1 MDNSFI
7 HRKRV
12 LIVDDEP
19 ELLELVSG
27 ILMDAGFTE
36 VFTAG
41 NAAEAIARFQET
53 APELII
59 LDVMLPDGDGFS
71 LMRQM
76 RSSSEVPVVF
86 LTAKDE
92 PIDRISGLGL
102 GADDYIVKP
111 FLPQELLL
119 RLYAVARRTYQS
131 ESDQIV
137 LDSCTVDFSKGEVRR
152 DGETIALTAKEFAL
166 LEVLARNRGKIVTVD
181 AICEAVWGGDPFGYE
196 GPLNAHVRRVREKIE
211 RDPSHPTSLV
221 TMKGL
226 GYKLR
231 VIE

>member
-1 MDNSFI
+1 M
-7 HRKRV
+7 

-41 NAAEAIARFQET
+41 NAAEAVARFRET

-76 RSSSEVPVVF
+76 RSSSEAPVVF

-119 RLYAVARRTYQS
+119 RLYAVARRTYRS

-137 LDSCTVDFSKGEVRR
+137 LDGCTVDFSKGEVRR

-226 GYKLR
+226 GFKLR

>member
-1 MDNSFI
+1 M
-7 HRKRV
+7 
-12 LIVDDEP
+12 IVDDEP
-19 ELLELVSG
+19 ELLNLVSG

-41 NAAEAIARFQET
+41 NAAEAIARFREA

-119 RLYAVARRTYQS
+119 RLYAVARRTYRS

-137 LDSCTVDFSKGEVRR
+137 LDGCTVDFSKGEVRR
-152 DGETIALTAKEFAL
+152 DGEAIALTAKEFAL

>member
-27 ILMDAGFTE
+27 ILTDAGFTE

-41 NAAEAIARFQET
+41 SAAEAVARFRET

-119 RLYAVARRTYQS
+119 RLYAVARRTYRS
-131 ESDQIV
+131 ESDQIA
-137 LDSCTVDFSKGEVRR
+137 LDGCTVDFSKGEVRR

-181 AICEAVWGGDPFGYE
+181 AICEAMWGGDPFGYE

>member
-19 ELLELVSG
+19 ELLNLVSG

>member
-1 MDNSFI
+1 M
-7 HRKRV
+7 

-41 NAAEAIARFQET
+41 NAAEAIARFRET

-119 RLYAVARRTYQS
+119 RLYAVARRTYRS

-137 LDSCTVDFSKGEVRR
+137 LDGCTVDFSKGEVRR
-152 DGETIALTAKEFAL
+152 DGEAIALTAKEFAL

>member
-19 ELLELVSG
+19 ELLQLVSG

-41 NAAEAIARFQET
+41 DTAEAIARFRET

-119 RLYAVARRTYQS
+119 RLYAVARRTYRS

-137 LDSCTVDFSKGEVRR
+137 LDGCTVDFSKGEVRR

>member
-1 MDNSFI
+1 M
-7 HRKRV
+7 

-19 ELLELVSG
+19 ELLNLVSG

-41 NAAEAIARFQET
+41 NAAEAIARFREA

-119 RLYAVARRTYQS
+119 RLYAVARRTYRS

-137 LDSCTVDFSKGEVRR
+137 LDGCTVDFSKGEVRR
-152 DGETIALTAKEFAL
+152 DGEAIALTAKEFAL

>member
-41 NAAEAIARFQET
+41 NAAEAVARFRET

-76 RSSSEVPVVF
+76 RSSSEAPVVF

-119 RLYAVARRTYQS
+119 RLYAVARRTYRS

-137 LDSCTVDFSKGEVRR
+137 LDGCTVDFSKGEVRR

-226 GYKLR
+226 GFKLR

>member
-1 MDNSFI
+1 M
-7 HRKRV
+7 
-12 LIVDDEP
+12 IVDDEP

-41 NAAEAIARFQET
+41 NAAEAITRFRET

-119 RLYAVARRTYQS
+119 RLYAVARRTYRS

-137 LDSCTVDFSKGEVRR
+137 LDGCTVDFSKGEVRR

-181 AICEAVWGGDPFGYE
+181 AICEAVWGGEPFGYE

-211 RDPSHPTSLV
+211 QDPSHPTSLV